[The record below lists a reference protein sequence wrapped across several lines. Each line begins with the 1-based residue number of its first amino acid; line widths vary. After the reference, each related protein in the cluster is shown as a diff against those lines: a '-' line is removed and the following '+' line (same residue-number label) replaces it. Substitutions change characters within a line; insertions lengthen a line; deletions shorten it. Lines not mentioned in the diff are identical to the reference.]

1 MVTGTR
7 HSVTRYAHFRSC
19 YFLSVRSVAF
29 RNT

>member
-7 HSVTRYAHFRSC
+7 HSVKRCAHFQSC

-29 RNT
+29 RST